1 MKEVIESLNL
11 PKQILDKTE
20 KFISK
25 LFGSA
30 ITEFGELLADNV
42 RSRRF
47 KNQVKILNKTR
58 ELLDKN
64 GLEPR
69 ELNLK
74 TLVPLIEKSSI
85 EENELLQDKWSNLIA
100 NIATTPENG
109 LEPRLVNTLSSLSSL
124 EAKIMDFIYEDF
136 FIQRQLKFVK
146 LLNRLN
152 LLEGKKYTEE
162 DVKLMDITIRFN
174 SVKQH
179 FDLKDEFPKIYIDNL
194 ESLGLLRY
202 EEPEIEIDDGSTYAD
217 LVDDK
222 VNGQS
227 VDLNLEISAS
237 YMSSDDFHLTSFGK
251 YFVEQCKNEK

>member
-1 MKEVIESLNL
+1 MKEVIEALNL

-25 LFGSA
+25 LFGST
-30 ITEFGELLADNV
+30 ITEFGELFADNI
-42 RSRRF
+42 RFRRL

-58 ELLDKN
+58 ELLAEN

-74 TLVPLIEKSSI
+74 TLIPLIEKSSI
-85 EENELLQDKWSNLIA
+85 EEDKVIQGKWSNLIA

-136 FIQRQLKFVK
+136 YVQRQLELVR
-146 LLNRLN
+146 LLKAPSLIKR
-152 LLEGKKYTEE
+152 KKYTEK
-162 DVKLMDITIRFN
+162 DIKLEDITIRFN
-174 SVKQH
+174 TIKEH
-179 FDLKDEFPKIYIDNL
+179 FDLKEEFPYIYIDNL

-202 EEPEIEIDDGSTYAD
+202 EEPEIDIDDGSTYAD
-217 LVDDK
+217 LVDDED
-222 VNGQS
+222 NGQS

-237 YMSSDDFHLTSFGK
+237 YMSSNDFHITAFGK
-251 YFVEQCKNEK
+251 YFVEQCKSE